1 MVEEVFDSTL
11 QSHNQ
16 STDIRRRSSS
26 ILFGKDEEMKRE
38 KLILVLSV
46 GRIVYSERV
55 LGAGLDF

>member
-1 MVEEVFDSTL
+1 MVEEVFDSAL